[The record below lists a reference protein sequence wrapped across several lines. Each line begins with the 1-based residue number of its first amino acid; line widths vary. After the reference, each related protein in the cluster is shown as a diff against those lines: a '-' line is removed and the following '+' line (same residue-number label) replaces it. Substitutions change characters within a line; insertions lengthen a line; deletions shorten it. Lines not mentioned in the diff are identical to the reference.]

1 MTAQPIESTAI
12 ETTAPQHGA
21 EVFVPLNQLKTS
33 SRNARKTPHNA
44 TTIEAFAASIRAK
57 GVLQPPV
64 TQCIRLDLDCA
75 DVCLATAGLAA
86 RRAGSNEALIK
97 RMLQTCAEACADC
110 AVECEKHAEM
120 HEHCRICADECRRCE
135 GACRDA
141 EASITP
147 SRH

>member
-1 MTAQPIESTAI
+1 MQIQPMISTHPDVRGSVNDSLVRAI
-12 ETTAPQHGA
+12 E
-21 EVFVPLNQLKTS
+21 
-33 SRNARKTPHNA
+33 
-44 TTIEAFAASIRAK
+44 AAYGCAAVCRICADACLSEEMVRD
-57 GVLQPPV
+57 L

-97 RMLQTCAEACADC
+97 RMLETCAEACADC

-135 GACRDA
+135 GACRAA